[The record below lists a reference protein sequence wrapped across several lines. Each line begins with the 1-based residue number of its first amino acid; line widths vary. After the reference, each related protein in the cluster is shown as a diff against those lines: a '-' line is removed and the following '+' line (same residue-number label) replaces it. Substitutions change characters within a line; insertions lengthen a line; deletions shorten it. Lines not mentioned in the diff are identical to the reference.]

1 MIRSQLQIISS
12 LISEFDIKTASDIQT
27 ALKELL
33 SKTIQEM
40 MEEEMSEHLGYNKSE
55 RSSTGID
62 YRNGY
67 KNKQVTSNFGK
78 LSI

>member
-33 SKTIQEM
+33 GKTIQEM
-40 MEEEMSEHLGYNKSE
+40 MEE
-55 RSSTGID
+55 
-62 YRNGY
+62 
-67 KNKQVTSNFGK
+67 
-78 LSI
+78 

>member
-55 RSSTGID
+55 RSSTGTD

-67 KNKQVTSNFGK
+67 NNKQITSNFGK